1 MGIYSHMD
9 SSLVSDLPTQ
19 VRGARTT
26 FEKWYF
32 VLRLFI
38 SCFFMTILIAN
49 SLTGM
54 ALPQTETSCLW
65 DALFSFTSDLNDYF
79 AHNEFQRH
87 LLLIFSSALID
98 FQLLYLTVRF
108 VISGNSWRTPIAL
121 FSFYFFRALVQGLF
135 IMKFPEGY
143 LWDDPGIFS
152 LAVSYHRTPD
162 FFFSGHLGFA
172 VICACENQG
181 LKRPGLAALSLLTG
195 AVEACVM
202 LVLRG
207 HYTIDLIAGVVFGH
221 YCWIL
226 SGTACKPLDK
236 KMKAMQLEPVNDY
249 IRLA

>member
-1 MGIYSHMD
+1 MD
-9 SSLVSDLPTQ
+9 SSLVSDLPVQ
-19 VRGARTT
+19 VRSARTT

-38 SCFFMTILIAN
+38 SCFFMAILIAN

-54 ALPQTETSCLW
+54 ALPHTETSCLW
-65 DALFSFTSDLNDYF
+65 DALFVFTSDLNAHF
-79 AHNEFQRH
+79 ADNEFQRH

-98 FQLLYLTVRF
+98 FQVLCLAFRYV
-108 VISGNSWRTPIAL
+108 VSGKSWRTPIAL
-121 FSFYFFRALVQGLF
+121 FSFYLIRALVQGLF

-143 LWDDPGIFS
+143 LWDDPGVFS

-162 FFFSGHLGFA
+162 FFFSGHLGFTI
-172 VICACENQG
+172 ICACENQG
-181 LKRPGLAALSLLTG
+181 LKRPRLALLSLIT
-195 AVEACVM
+195 AVVEACVM
-202 LVLRG
+202 VVLRG

-226 SGTACKPLDK
+226 SGVASKPLDK
-236 KMKAMQLEPVNDY
+236 KMKGLLLEPKNEY